1 MVYQSIKLRYATLE
15 DSKHIYEWR
24 NDEVTRS
31 MSTNTDIVE
40 WAEHAE
46 WYKSALLNPNK
57 VIIVG
62 EDAKGKIGMVR
73 LDYNDG
79 STQAEISINL
89 NPIRRGQNLSSS
101 LINESICFAKPPN
114 NIRLIAEIKHPNTVS
129 IKCFSK
135 CGFHYD
141 NADDDYIYLVKLM

>member
-1 MVYQSIKLRYATLE
+1 MKVRFATLG

-31 MSTNTDIVE
+31 MSTNTDIIE
-40 WAEHAE
+40 WTEHTE
-46 WYKSALLNPNK
+46 WYKAALLNPIK

-62 EDAKGKIGMVR
+62 EDAKGKVGMVGF
-73 LDYNDG
+73 DYNDER
-79 STQAEISINL
+79 TQAVISINL
-89 NPIRRGQNLSSS
+89 NPIRRRQNLSSS
-101 LINESICFAKPPN
+101 LLNESIIFAKPPN
-114 NIRLIAEIKHPNTVS
+114 NMRLIAKINHKNTVS

-135 CGFHYD
+135 CRFHYD

>member
-1 MVYQSIKLRYATLE
+1 MKVRFATLG

-31 MSTNTDIVE
+31 MSANTDIVE
-40 WAEHAE
+40 WTEHTE
-46 WYKSALLNPNK
+46 WYKTALLNPIK

-62 EDAKGKIGMVR
+62 EDAKGKIGMVKF
-73 LDYNDG
+73 DYNDEK
-79 STQAEISINL
+79 TKAEISINL

-101 LINESICFAKPPN
+101 LLNESICFAKLPN
-114 NIRLIAEIKHPNTVS
+114 DIRLIAQIKHQNTVS

-141 NADDDYIYLVKLM
+141 NADDDNICLVKLM